1 MLRLGFALGV
11 FALGCLCLIAVQLF
25 LRGLGLRPR
34 PRVAMAFY
42 KLLRRLLRLRVSV
55 VGAPAMRRPLLIVS
69 NHTSWI
75 DIAAIGAIMPVHF
88 VAKREVRGWPLVG
101 RVAELTGTIFVDR
114 DRRRQT
120 AQASAQI
127 ADRLAGGC
135 PVVLFAEGT
144 SSDGNR
150 VLPFRSALIGVGTSV
165 ALQPITLQPMSIAYT
180 RLNGLPIGRRQR
192 PLLAWYG
199 DMDFLPHLRR
209 YLRAGPADAVITFGE
224 PLACAEPAAADRK
237 VAARA
242 LEASV
247 RQLTSAT
254 LRGHSAPEPA

>member
-11 FALGCLCLIAVQLF
+11 FACGCLCLIAVEVV
-25 LRGLGLRPR
+25 LRGLGLGRR
-34 PRVAMAFY
+34 PRVAMVFY
-42 KLLRRLLRLRVSV
+42 KLLRRLLRLRVRV
-55 VGAPAMRRPLLIVS
+55 VGDPAPRRPLLIVS
-69 NHTSWI
+69 NHTSWL

-114 DRRRQT
+114 ERRRQT
-120 AQASAQI
+120 AQANAQI
-127 ADRLAGGC
+127 ASRLAEGC
-135 PVVLFAEGT
+135 AVVLFAEGT

-150 VLPFRSALIGVGTSV
+150 VLAFRSALIGAGTSV
-165 ALQPITLQPMSIAYT
+165 VLQPMSIAYT
-180 RLNGLPIGRRQR
+180 HLNGMPIGRRQR

-224 PLACAEPAAADRK
+224 PLAGAGPAADRK
-237 VAARA
+237 AVARA
-242 LEASV
+242 LEGQV
-247 RQLTSAT
+247 RRLTSAT
-254 LRGHSAPEPA
+254 LRGRPTPEPA